1 MDRGKLEKYFGKG
14 RHVDEVCKM
23 LVPIPHAEQEI
34 SLLSKV
40 KNSLALMA
48 LETNY
53 PSGITFSSKVMI
65 EVDEAIASFKSDLWI
80 GMPPVNFR
88 STNVIFRKQIAHYN
102 EKGKVISGIDQ
113 YLNRQKIIN
122 FSMINGRSEPD
133 DTVLFSPQRGDKGK
147 VVAHG
152 NEITAIL
159 FLWLKWRKTLPT
171 VTTTSE
177 FCHIVK
183 DVLCLDIETVVDYLK
198 FHKVTSLKSK
208 KAPFK

>member
-1 MDRGKLEKYFGKG
+1 MDRGKLEQYFGKG
-14 RHVDEVCKM
+14 IHVDKVCKM

-34 SLLSKV
+34 LLLSKV
-40 KNSLALMA
+40 KSSLALM
-48 LETNY
+48 ESNTNY
-53 PSGITFSSKVMI
+53 PSGVKFASKMML
-65 EVDEAIASFKSDLWI
+65 EVDGAIASFTNDVWI
-80 GMPPVNFR
+80 GLPTVNFR
-88 STNVIFRKQIAHYN
+88 LPNVIFRKQIGHFN
-102 EKGKVISGIDQ
+102 EKGKVISGVDQ

>member
-14 RHVDEVCKM
+14 IHVDKVCKM

-34 SLLSKV
+34 LLLSKV
-40 KNSLALMA
+40 KSSLALM
-48 LETNY
+48 ESNTNY
-53 PSGITFSSKVMI
+53 PSGVTFASNMML
-65 EVDEAIASFKSDLWI
+65 EVDGAIASFTNDVWI
-80 GMPPVNFR
+80 GIPPVNFR
-88 STNVIFRKQIAHYN
+88 SANVIFRKQITHCDGN
-102 EKGKVISGIDQ
+102 GKVISGVDQ
-113 YLNRQKIIN
+113 YLNRQKIISY
-122 FSMINGRSEPD
+122 SMINGRSEPD
-133 DTVLFSPQRGDKGK
+133 DTVLFAPQRGDKGK

-159 FLWLKWRKTLPT
+159 FLWLKCRRTLPT

-198 FHKVTSLKSK
+198 FHRVTSLKSK